1 MSEKALATY
10 LNDHLG
16 GATLGGDL
24 ANQILE
30 RAEGPPLE
38 PVMAKLAPEI
48 DADRETLVAIMEAL
62 DVSRNPV
69 KQVTGWIAE
78 KASRAKFTGI
88 TGDTDELGLFM
99 AIETLRLGV
108 AGKRC
113 LWLALSAIAPADPRL
128 SGFDFDALGERA
140 AAQETALEAQRLL
153 AAPRVLAAE
162 PATA

>member
-24 ANQILE
+24 ADQILE
-30 RAEGPPLE
+30 RAQGPPLE

-88 TGDTDELGLFM
+88 TGEMDDYGLFM

-108 AGKRC
+108 AGKKC
-113 LWLALSAIAPADPRL
+113 LWLALGSASKDPRL
-128 SGFDFDALGERA
+128 AGHDFDALAARA
-140 AAQETALEAQRLL
+140 AAQEMALEEQRMILGT
-153 AAPRVLAAE
+153 RVLT
-162 PATA
+162 P